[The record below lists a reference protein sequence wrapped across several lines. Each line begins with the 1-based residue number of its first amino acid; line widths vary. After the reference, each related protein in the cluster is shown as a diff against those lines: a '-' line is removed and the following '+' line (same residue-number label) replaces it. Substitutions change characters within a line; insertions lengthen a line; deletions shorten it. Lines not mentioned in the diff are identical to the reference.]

1 MRKEEI
7 RNDPVRD
14 KIVQGI
20 NFIKENKNF
29 IYWIIGSIAIAITS
43 ISYFQNI
50 KNIKHSYAS
59 NISGLAQNDFINGDK
74 DKAIVKFQRVL
85 DDYKGSNGALQ
96 SSIYLL
102 SDALQNN
109 DTEKLLELISS
120 IINNIDG
127 LEDPFLKSYI
137 FKVKGDILVDQKDLS
152 NAIVNYKLAS
162 KYADSVL
169 NKVRFDIATSSA
181 LLMDNSYSEAADLLE
196 EVLTIKDINFN
207 DKNKAEE
214 LLAIANYK
222 MGT

>member
-20 NFIKENKNF
+20 NFIKENKNIIF
-29 IYWIIGSIAIAITS
+29 WIIGSIAIIITS

-50 KNIKHSYAS
+50 NNLKHATAS

-102 SDALQNN
+102 ADALKDSDSVN
-109 DTEKLLELISS
+109 LLDLLSS
-120 IINNIDG
+120 IINNIDD
-127 LEDPFLKSYI
+127 LDDPILKSYI
-137 FKVKGDILVDQKDLS
+137 FKVKGDILLDQKDLS
-152 NAIVNYKLAS
+152 NAISNYKLAS
-162 KYADSVL
+162 KYADSDL
-169 NKVRFDIATSSA
+169 NKAKFDIATSSA
-181 LLMDNSYSEAADLLE
+181 LLKDNSYREAIKLLE
-196 EVLTIKDINFN
+196 EVLAIKDINFN